1 MSALITI
8 ALVFLI
14 CFIAM
19 LGLTHNAMPYD
30 PAWDEWETDN
40 DKRG

>member
-8 ALVFLI
+8 ALVFLV
-14 CFIAM
+14 CFVAM
-19 LGLTHNAMPYD
+19 LGLTNNAMPYD
-30 PAWDEWETDN
+30 PSWDEWEADN